1 MPPERTKNL
10 LDLARKIDAE
20 EEEIIARARRFF
32 EEHDELMGVLG
43 LPKAERQRL
52 RITLDELSRRT
63 GIGKGNLSK
72 LENGKLPKP
81 TIQTL
86 HRIADALGKKVH
98 VHLA

>member
-10 LDLARKIDAE
+10 LDLARKIDAEE

-43 LPKAERQRL
+43 LPK
-52 RITLDELSRRT
+52 
-63 GIGKGNLSK
+63 
-72 LENGKLPKP
+72 P